1 VAVAECVAGN
11 GEALSFGRK
20 LLLVF
25 ALTVFLCVGAVTW
38 IVTAITRRAF
48 ERANEEQTAALIA
61 QFRHEFSRRGDE
73 VAHRVENIAASE
85 AATRMAL
92 AISRGSTD
100 YSSFVNEAKALADNQ
115 QLDFLE
121 FVDQQ
126 GTILSSAQWPAKFG
140 YKDNSLPQPLT
151 KDAFLRQEELPDG
164 AALSLSAIRQVEV
177 GDKPVYV
184 IGGRR
189 LDKDFLESLELPAG
203 MRAML
208 YRNLARGFSPQML
221 VAPSGVPQPPDKLAP
236 LIEHIQMQEI
246 QVGPAKQPRQEASAL
261 IHWSGDAADD
271 ESVHAIP
278 LTGQDNQL
286 LGILLV
292 GNTRRPYVELRNR
305 IRSAALLAGG
315 AGIALA
321 ILFSGWAASRVT
333 RPVEQLAEAAR
344 QVAGGNWNT
353 QVPVNSTD
361 ELGALAESFNRMTEE
376 LLQQR
381 QQLVQA
387 ERVAAWRELARRL
400 AHELKNPLFP
410 LQLTVENLVRAREQ
424 SPEQFDEVFRESSS
438 TLLAEIANLKT
449 IISRFSEFSR
459 MPQPQF
465 QRVQVNE
472 MVQNVARLLQGQ
484 LRSPEQAPIEC
495 RLELAEPLEE
505 IAADPELLHRALSN
519 LALNAMD
526 AMPKGGALTLRTSQ
540 HGDRVVIEV
549 ADTGSGL
556 TVEECDRL
564 FTPYY
569 TSKAHGTGLGLA
581 IVQSVISD
589 HGGRIS
595 VRSQPGRGT
604 TFIIELPRNL
614 DKLQPAETSVA
625 MSEAANAER
634 LAKE

>member
-1 VAVAECVAGN
+1 
-11 GEALSFGRK
+11 LSFRRK

-25 ALTVFLCVGAVTW
+25 ALTVFLCVGAVSW
-38 IVTAITRRAF
+38 IVSTVTRRAF
-48 ERANEEQTAALIA
+48 ERASEDQTTALIA
-61 QFRHEFSRRGDE
+61 QFRREFSRRGEE
-73 VAHRVENIAASE
+73 VAHRVETIAGSE
-85 AATRMAL
+85 TATRMAL
-92 AISRGSTD
+92 AVSRGSTD
-100 YSSFVNEAKALADNQ
+100 YSAYVNEAKALADNQ

-121 FVDQQ
+121 FVDSS

-140 YKDNSLPQPLT
+140 YKEGSLPAGASPGG
-151 KDAFLRQEELPDG
+151 AFLRQEDLSDG
-164 AALSLSAIRQVEV
+164 AALSLSAIRQVEI
-177 GDKPVYV
+177 GEKPIYV

-189 LDKDFLESLELPAG
+189 LDQEFMASLELPAG

-208 YRNLARGFSPQML
+208 YRNLAKGFSAPLL
-221 VAPSGVPQPPDKLAP
+221 VGPSGNAQQLAP
-236 LIEHIQMQEI
+236 LIE
-246 QVGPAKQPRQEASAL
+246 QVQQHQQEATAL
-261 IHWSGDAADD
+261 LHWSGDAADD

-278 LTGQDNQL
+278 LNGLDNQL

-305 IRSAALLAGG
+305 IRSAAMLAGSV
-315 AGIALA
+315 GIVLA
-321 ILFSGWAASRVT
+321 ILFSGWASSRVT

-344 QVAGGNWNT
+344 EVAAGNWNT
-353 QVPVNSTD
+353 RVPVDSSD

-381 QQLVQA
+381 ERLVQA

-410 LQLTVENLVRAREQ
+410 LQLTVENLVRARQQ
-424 SPEQFDEVFRESSS
+424 SPEQFDEIFPESSA

-472 MVQNVARLLQGQ
+472 VVQNVARLLQAQ
-484 LRSPEQAPIEC
+484 LQSPKHSPIEC
-495 RLELAEPLEE
+495 RLELAEDLAS
-505 IAADPELLHRALSN
+505 IAADPELLHRAFSN

-526 AMPKGGALTLRTSQ
+526 AMPQGGTLSLRTRQSS
-540 HGDRVVIEV
+540 DRVVVEI
-549 ADTGSGL
+549 ADTGAGL
-556 TVEECDRL
+556 TAEECERL

-581 IVQSVISD
+581 IVQSIISD
-589 HGGRIS
+589 HGGRIGVHS
-595 VRSQPGRGT
+595 EPGRGT
-604 TFIIELPRNL
+604 AFMIELPDNL
-614 DKLQPAETSVA
+614 DKL
-625 MSEAANAER
+625 AAAG
-634 LAKE
+634 

>member
-1 VAVAECVAGN
+1 
-11 GEALSFGRK
+11 LSFGRK

-25 ALTVFLCVGAVTW
+25 ALTVFLSVGAVTW
-38 IVTAITRRAF
+38 IVSVVTRRVF
-48 ERANEEQTAALIA
+48 ERANEDQTTALIA
-61 QFRHEFSRRGDE
+61 QFRREFNRRGDE
-73 VAHRVENIAASE
+73 VAHRVEMIASSE

-92 AISRGSTD
+92 AVSRGSND
-100 YSSFVNEAKALADNQ
+100 YGSFVNEAKALADNQ

-121 FVDQQ
+121 FVDQR
-126 GTILSSAQWPAKFG
+126 GIILSSAQWPAKFG
-140 YKDNSLPQPLT
+140 YKESSFPSGSPVPKN
-151 KDAFLRQEELPDG
+151 AFLRQEELPDG
-164 AALSLSAIRQVEV
+164 AALSLSAIRKVDV
-177 GDKPVYV
+177 GDSQLYLV
-184 IGGRR
+184 GGRR
-189 LDKDFLESLELPAG
+189 LDKDFLESLELPTG

-208 YRNLARGFSPQML
+208 YRNLAKGFSPELL
-221 VAPSGVPQPPDKLAP
+221 VAPSGAPQLTSLLAP
-236 LIEHIQMQEI
+236 LIE
-246 QVGPAKQPRQEASAL
+246 QVQLGQAQQQPREATAL
-261 IHWSGDAADD
+261 LHWSDNAADD
-271 ESVHAIP
+271 ESMHAIP
-278 LTGQDNQL
+278 LTGQDNRL

-315 AGIALA
+315 AGIVLA

-333 RPVEQLAEAAR
+333 KPVEQLADAAR
-344 QVAGGNWNT
+344 EVAAGNWNT
-353 QVPVNSTD
+353 RVSVSSTD

-381 QQLVQA
+381 EQLVQA

-424 SPEQFDEVFRESSS
+424 SSEQFDEVFRESSS
-438 TLLAEIANLKT
+438 TLLAEIANLKA

-465 QRVQVNE
+465 QRIQINE

-495 RLELAEPLEE
+495 RLELVEGLTP
-505 IAADPELLHRALSN
+505 IAADPELLHRAFSN
-519 LALNAMD
+519 LALNALD
-526 AMPKGGALTLRTSQ
+526 AMPQGGTLTFRTSS
-540 HGDRVVIEV
+540 HGDRVMVEI
-549 ADTGSGL
+549 ADTGAGL
-556 TVEECDRL
+556 TAEECQRL

-569 TSKAHGTGLGLA
+569 TNKAHGTGLGLA

-595 VRSQPGRGT
+595 VRSEPGRGA
-604 TFIIELPRNL
+604 TFMIELPRSL
-614 DKLQPAETSVA
+614 DKLRTEDTPGPGATISSASSSPEP
-625 MSEAANAER
+625 EPDRER